1 MGLMKCVLAVFL
13 SLSLVSVSMVRSQR
27 TRCALDRDGLNELN
41 TCRSLLDL
49 EDVIMGG
56 SAAPT
61 PSSSCCSIL
70 RSLENPSQPGLGDPP
85 LDEVIEKLNSEK
97 AKADDADIEKID
109 QNDKTEL

>member
-1 MGLMKCVLAVFL
+1 MGSRQYVGLLLL
-13 SLSLVSVSMVRSQR
+13 SLSLLSVSMVRSQR

-70 RSLENPSQPGLGDPP
+70 RSLENPSQPGECLIDAFLRGTF
-85 LDEVIEKLNSEK
+85 KLPTSFPAIPAINIILTVCNLTR
-97 AKADDADIEKID
+97 A
-109 QNDKTEL
+109 